1 MFTCYGDFWLM
12 KATANTTYLLKMT
25 NMGSGRVETE
35 TVTSNS
41 EGFVVLTT
49 DWSNY
54 FNTVS
59 QVKFQLF
66 EMSGST
72 FNIPVSFSVITGF
85 SGGSYASQDA
95 TVSSNLYDCIYT
107 SFEFGEVDKQYLF
120 NVNA

>member
-1 MFTCYGDFWLM
+1 MTGVQTCALPICFP
-12 KATANTTYLLKMT
+12 
-25 NMGSGRVETE
+25 
-35 TVTSNS
+35 VTII
-41 EGFVVLTT
+41 EVFVVLTT

-85 SGGSYASQDA
+85 SGGLSYSPSL
-95 TVSSNLYDCIYT
+95 T
-107 SFEFGEVDKQYLF
+107 
-120 NVNA
+120 

>member
-1 MFTCYGDFWLM
+1 M

-66 EMSGST
+66 EMSGSKSGRI
-72 FNIPVSFSVITGF
+72 NMFSISEGCSL
-85 SGGSYASQDA
+85 SGLTKS
-95 TVSSNLYDCIYT
+95 
-107 SFEFGEVDKQYLF
+107 QYLF
-120 NVNA
+120 E

>member
-1 MFTCYGDFWLM
+1 M

-25 NMGSGRVETE
+25 NMSSGRVETE

-66 EMSGST
+66 DIRVQRLI
-72 FNIPVSFSVITGF
+72 F
-85 SGGSYASQDA
+85 
-95 TVSSNLYDCIYT
+95 L
-107 SFEFGEVDKQYLF
+107 
-120 NVNA
+120 

>member
-54 FNTVS
+54 LVRDTLYLTDRDGLDHN
-59 QVKFQLF
+59 
-66 EMSGST
+66 EMGRRCCH
-72 FNIPVSFSVITGF
+72 IPARDGRKVV
-85 SGGSYASQDA
+85 
-95 TVSSNLYDCIYT
+95 LP
-107 SFEFGEVDKQYLF
+107 
-120 NVNA
+120 

>member
-1 MFTCYGDFWLM
+1 
-12 KATANTTYLLKMT
+12 
-25 NMGSGRVETE
+25 MGSGRVETE

-72 FNIPVSFSVITGF
+72 FNIPVSFPVTILM
-85 SGGSYASQDA
+85 SQ
-95 TVSSNLYDCIYT
+95 TSS
-107 SFEFGEVDKQYLF
+107 
-120 NVNA
+120 